1 MRVMKFIDLS
11 VPLNEHTPIYPGD
24 PAMSIR
30 SHAVLDADGYEVHSV
45 CLGTHLGTHID
56 APSHMLA
63 GGKTLDQ
70 IPLEKFSGHGVYI
83 KIEGNFDFEVVKKV
97 PLAIDDIVLFDT
109 GMSISFDLPHY
120 FHKYPPL
127 TEAIANYLVEREVKM
142 VGVDMCS
149 VDYPPFP
156 VHKMLLAHE
165 ILIIEN
171 LTGLSRLQG
180 QNFTI
185 HAFPLSLPLDASPT
199 RVIAEILTPG

>member
-127 TEAIANYLVEREVKM
+127 TE
-142 VGVDMCS
+142 
-149 VDYPPFP
+149 
-156 VHKMLLAHE
+156 
-165 ILIIEN
+165 
-171 LTGLSRLQG
+171 
-180 QNFTI
+180 
-185 HAFPLSLPLDASPT
+185 
-199 RVIAEILTPG
+199 